1 MAAYHRMGETGI
13 LDEDDRGELLD
24 GEIVESTTI
33 EALPDLAIRVDE
45 ADGKTEASVPMT
57 PGPVRG

>member
-33 EALPDLAIRVDE
+33 EALPDLAIRVD
-45 ADGKTEASVPMT
+45 DILG
-57 PGPVRG
+57 